1 MHNLF
6 LKDAEN
12 RSKTI
17 KVPNRTSIYI
27 YNKEENWQNW
37 SADLKILLLYQASR
51 VMVNI
56 TDVLK
61 LLYLLDYIYII
72 IVYFC
77 IINLVIRHPIVDRS
91 VQIFIE

>member
-27 YNKEENWQNW
+27 YNKEENWQNR
-37 SADLKILLLYQASR
+37 SADLKISLPYQASR